1 MSRDFAKKTSA
12 NKRGGASPRQ
22 EDAPVT
28 QRRELPPWSW
38 LIFGVVLGF
47 GLAKWQGSGSEPPAL
62 PRMAA
67 VPAEPAA
74 VVPPDDS
81 VAPQDEERKRF
92 DFYNLLPQQ
101 EVTTAPVEEYQ
112 STPRDTE
119 NENLP
124 EYILQ
129 VGSFRA
135 KADAERLVAKL
146 KTQGHAPMIASTE
159 TASGTWHRV
168 RIGPFKDRRK
178 LNMAQDAMAR
188 DNIQSLLIRLPQ

>member
-1 MSRDFAKKTSA
+1 MSRDFAKKTSV

-47 GLAKWQGSGSEPPAL
+47 GLSKLLDEDPVAPA

-67 VPAEPAA
+67 VPAASAA
-74 VVPPDDS
+74 PDKGAA
-81 VAPQDEERKRF
+81 APQDEERKRF

-101 EVTTAPVEEYQ
+101 EVTTEPVEEYQ
-112 STPRDTE
+112 STPRDA
-119 NENLP
+119 ENLP

-146 KTQGHAPMIASTE
+146 KKQGHVPMISSTG
-159 TASGTWHRV
+159 TANGTWHRV

-178 LNMAQDAMAR
+178 LNMAQDAMAK

>member
-1 MSRDFAKKTSA
+1 MSRDFAQKSP
-12 NKRGGASPRQ
+12 KRGGASPRQ
-22 EDAPVT
+22 EEEVVA
-28 QRRELPPWSW
+28 QRRELPAWSW

-47 GLAKWQGSGSEPPAL
+47 GLSEWMDEDPVAPA

-67 VPAEPAA
+67 VPAAPAQPA
-74 VVPPDDS
+74 PE
-81 VAPQDEERKRF
+81 AETPQDAERKRF

-101 EVTTAPVEEYQ
+101 EVTTDPVEEYK
-112 STPRDTE
+112 STPRDA
-119 NENLP
+119 ENLP

-135 KADAERLVAKL
+135 MPDAERLADKL
-146 KTQGHAPMIASTE
+146 KGDGYPAMISSTE

-188 DNIQSLLIRLPQ
+188 QNIQSLLIRLPPQQ

>member
-1 MSRDFAKKTSA
+1 MSRDFAQKSP
-12 NKRGGASPRQ
+12 KRGGASPRQ
-22 EDAPVT
+22 EEEVVT
-28 QRRELPPWSW
+28 QRRELPAWSW

-47 GLAKWQGSGSEPPAL
+47 GLSEWLDEDPVAPA

-67 VPAEPAA
+67 VPAAPAA
-74 VVPPDDS
+74 EAAEAEV
-81 VAPQDEERKRF
+81 PQDEERKRF

-101 EVTTAPVEEYQ
+101 EVTTDPVEEYK
-112 STPRDTE
+112 STPRDA
-119 NENLP
+119 ENLP

-135 KADAERLVAKL
+135 MPDAQRLSDQLKADGYQAD
-146 KTQGHAPMIASTE
+146 ISSTE
-159 TASGTWHRV
+159 TSSGTWHRV

-188 DNIQSLLIRLPQ
+188 QNIQSLLIRLPPQPQ

>member
-1 MSRDFAKKTSA
+1 MSRDFAQKSSR
-12 NKRGGASPRQ
+12 RGGASPRQ
-22 EDAPVT
+22 EEETAPA
-28 QRRELPPWSW
+28 RRELPPWSW

-47 GLAKWQGSGSEPPAL
+47 GLSEWLDEDPVAPA

-67 VPAEPAA
+67 VPAAPAESTA
-74 VVPPDDS
+74 EEN
-81 VAPQDEERKRF
+81 APQSEERKRF

-101 EVTTAPVEEYQ
+101 EVVTDTVEEYK
-112 STPRDTE
+112 STPRDA
-119 NENLP
+119 ENLP

-135 KADAERLVAKL
+135 VPDAERLSTKL
-146 KTQGHAPMIASTE
+146 KSDGYQAMISSIT
-159 TASGTWHRV
+159 TDSGTWHRV

-188 DNIQSLLIRLPQ
+188 DNIQSLLIRLPPQ

>member
-1 MSRDFAKKTSA
+1 MSRDFAQKSP
-12 NKRGGASPRQ
+12 KRGGASPRQ
-22 EDAPVT
+22 EEEVVT
-28 QRRELPPWSW
+28 QRRELPAWSW

-47 GLAKWQGSGSEPPAL
+47 GLSEWLDEDPVAPA

-67 VPAEPAA
+67 VPAAPAQVA
-74 VVPPDDS
+74 PEAE
-81 VAPQDEERKRF
+81 APQDAERKRF

-101 EVTTAPVEEYQ
+101 EVTTDTVEEYK
-112 STPRDTE
+112 STPRDA
-119 NENLP
+119 ENLP

-135 KADAERLVAKL
+135 MSDADRLAARLKADGYE
-146 KTQGHAPMIASTE
+146 TSISSIDTE
-159 TASGTWHRV
+159 SGTWHRV

-188 DNIQSLLIRLPQ
+188 QNIQSLLIRLPPQQ

>member
-1 MSRDFAKKTSA
+1 MSRDFAQKSP
-12 NKRGGASPRQ
+12 KRGGASPRQ
-22 EDAPVT
+22 EEEVVT
-28 QRRELPPWSW
+28 QRRELPAWSW

-47 GLAKWQGSGSEPPAL
+47 GLSEWLDEDPVAPA

-67 VPAEPAA
+67 VPAAP
-74 VVPPDDS
+74 
-81 VAPQDEERKRF
+81 VAETAEAEVPQDEERKRF

-101 EVTTAPVEEYQ
+101 EVTTDPVEEYK
-112 STPRDTE
+112 STPRDA
-119 NENLP
+119 ENLP

-135 KADAERLVAKL
+135 MPDAQRLSDQLKADGYQAD
-146 KTQGHAPMIASTE
+146 ISSTE
-159 TASGTWHRV
+159 TSSGTWHRV

-188 DNIQSLLIRLPQ
+188 QNIQSLLIRLPPQPQ